1 MQAIRSNPPARSVDA
16 VETGRTRAGMGRC
29 QGAFCGVS
37 VMELIARETGIGMEK
52 VTKNGGASEM
62 VVGRVK
68 QGGCEDGTV

>member
-1 MQAIRSNPPARSVDA
+1 
-16 VETGRTRAGMGRC
+16 MGRC